1 MASTTKILLVISA
14 VVLALVPV
22 ANLFVPYASSFSP
35 DVDISRINPAS
46 DPNYLYRLLIIS
58 AGLALTIISLLVLV
72 ISLFIKK
79 YNTENKL
86 ANLSIFIFVYVVGW
100 MFMPYWAN
108 GLFYVFSEGTSSLYD
123 PKSLLPMNI
132 IGEIWRIPILLL
144 YGLLLV
150 YLASSFIW
158 VIISSIS
165 QRKAGT
171 AQIIILIFN
180 LLVVASYFFSPH
192 YFYWL
197 LD

>member
-79 YNTENKL
+79 YNT
-86 ANLSIFIFVYVVGW
+86 
-100 MFMPYWAN
+100 
-108 GLFYVFSEGTSSLYD
+108 
-123 PKSLLPMNI
+123 
-132 IGEIWRIPILLL
+132 
-144 YGLLLV
+144 
-150 YLASSFIW
+150 
-158 VIISSIS
+158 
-165 QRKAGT
+165 
-171 AQIIILIFN
+171 
-180 LLVVASYFFSPH
+180 
-192 YFYWL
+192 
-197 LD
+197 